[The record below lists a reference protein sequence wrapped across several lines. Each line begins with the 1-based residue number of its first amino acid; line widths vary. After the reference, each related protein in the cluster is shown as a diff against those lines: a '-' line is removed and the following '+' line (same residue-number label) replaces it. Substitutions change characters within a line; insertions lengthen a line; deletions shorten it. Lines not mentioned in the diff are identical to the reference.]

1 MPHVTGHKGSGF
13 MSKKTNPYKQAA
25 ESMKA
30 AGIGSISGRPIS
42 SKARKIQNIYY
53 DSNKNNNQSQRQPG
67 LGVANKPP
75 PSIPSSDSDGLLS
88 KKEEGKKE
96 DDSVVST
103 VKNVGKEV
111 MDVGKE
117 VIESVKTGDV
127 DIITKTLE
135 EGKDAVLDTLPEGTE
150 DVIKRSIMGKPL
162 YEKKFPLLGGTA
174 TVTIDPIKKEGG
186 FFLNWQFGSNNKNN
200 NRRY

>member
-53 DSNKNNNQSQRQPG
+53 ESNKNNNQSQRQPG

-117 VIESVKTGDV
+117 VIESVKTGD
-127 DIITKTLE
+127 I
-135 EGKDAVLDTLPEGTE
+135 DAVKEKLPEGTV
-150 DVIKRSIMGKPL
+150 DVIKRGIKGEPL
-162 YEKKFPLLGGTA
+162 YLKEFELWGGTGK
-174 TVTIDPIKKEGG
+174 VTIDPIKKEGG
-186 FFLNWQFGSNNKNN
+186 FFINWQWGGIGNNE
-200 NRRY
+200 